1 MEEAGDQVGELLD
14 GIEVG
19 FHLPTIVKVLGR
31 QGGGSRS
38 TGGSSGWTIG
48 HLQEYLTQCLG

>member
-1 MEEAGDQVGELLD
+1 MEEEGDQVGELLV

-19 FHLPTIVKVLGR
+19 FHLPTIAKVLGR
-31 QGGGSRS
+31 HGEGSRS

-48 HLQEYLTQCLG
+48 RLQEYLTQCLG